1 MKYASRLTSAF
12 AMALSIPLFADNEF
26 PSCVWGNYA
35 ANDFSDCLAIATQDV
50 ASAQYTVGK
59 AYLSGIGT
67 EKNQFDGTFWI
78 GESAKNGFANAEYDL
93 ARHYEAR
100 FNAGEET
107 DLKKAHEWF
116 TKAAQQGHTDA
127 KYSLAL
133 LLLAGKG
140 NITKNVD
147 ESLQWLSS
155 AALDGNT
162 EASMYLSDLYKKGVH
177 KPKDDEESLKWQKQ
191 AAKDG
196 HSEAQM
202 ELGALYLDG
211 DNTIAKDP
219 KEAQKW
225 FLKAA
230 EQNISDAQIVLA
242 SLLVAEKKYSDA
254 LEWFL
259 KVAESGRADDICV
272 FYYQPAT
279 YLKSKPADSQDKAK
293 KWCLT
298 EAEHNNPNAQF
309 VLAILYQTGKDSFIK
324 DNVLAYKW
332 LLISEANK
340 NGLSKELIKKWT
352 LTDVSE
358 DDRKKAKELI
368 KAWQKKKLVLPAVK
382 N

>member
-1 MKYASRLTSAF
+1 MKYAPSLTSVF
-12 AMALSIPLFADNEF
+12 VLALSIPVFADNEF
-26 PSCVWGNYA
+26 SSCLWGNYTA
-35 ANDFSDCLAIATQDV
+35 DDFSNCLAIATQDV

-59 AYLSGIGT
+59 AYLQGIGT
-67 EKNQFDGTFWI
+67 EKSQFDGTFWI
-78 GESAKNGFANAEYDL
+78 SESAKNGFANAEYDL
-93 ARHYEAR
+93 GRLYETR

-140 NITKNVD
+140 NITKNID
-147 ESLQWLSS
+147 ESIQWISS

-162 EASMYLSDLYKKGVH
+162 EASMYLTDLYKKGVH

-202 ELGALYLDG
+202 ELGILYLEG
-211 DNTIAKDP
+211 SNTVAKDP

-230 EQNISDAQIVLA
+230 EQNMPDAQIILA
-242 SLLVAEKKYSDA
+242 SLLAAEKKNTDA
-254 LEWFL
+254 LKWFL
-259 KVAESGRADDICV
+259 KAAESGRADDICE
-272 FYYQPAT
+272 FYYQPT
-279 YLKSKPADSQDKAK
+279 IYLKSKPADYHEKAK
-293 KWCLT
+293 KWCLS
-298 EAEHNNPNAQF
+298 EAESNNANAQF
-309 VLAILYQTGKDSFIK
+309 SLAILYQAGKDGLAK

-332 LLISEANK
+332 ALISEANK
-340 NGLSKELIKKWT
+340 NELSKELIKKWT
-352 LTDVSE
+352 LTEVSE
-358 DDRKKAKELI
+358 DDRKKAKELVKI
-368 KAWQKKKLVLPAVK
+368 WQKKKPGSSAARS
-382 N
+382 